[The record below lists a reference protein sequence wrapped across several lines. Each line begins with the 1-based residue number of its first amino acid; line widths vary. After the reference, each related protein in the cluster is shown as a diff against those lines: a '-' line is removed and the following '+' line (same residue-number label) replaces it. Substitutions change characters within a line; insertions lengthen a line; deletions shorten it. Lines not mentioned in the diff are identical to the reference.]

1 MCGGRSIGGD
11 VVRSASPAAG
21 LSVRSGVDP
30 GRPGERGVGY
40 RDAGISI
47 AAR

>member
-1 MCGGRSIGGD
+1 MCGGRSISGD
-11 VVRSASPAAG
+11 VVRSAGAAAG

-30 GRPGERGVGY
+30 GLPGERGVGY
-40 RDAGISI
+40 RDAGVSI